1 MTKKSCIISFLIIF
15 AAVLISLPFVI
26 YLKVLPYAVSN
37 EKVIAF
43 VSEAVKES
51 TGAELVIENPEL
63 KTQIAKPF
71 APRMLFRINELS
83 LTKDKKQM
91 LSVKNL
97 ETMMSFEKIFDK
109 TLMLKQIGLD
119 YFYADVNALMAL
131 APEQKQPQK
140 QQQFDWKIDWLDSLL
155 YLKDCEIVYA
165 LDKATRLDIKGKN
178 LVISDTREPKLVR
191 FGFDID
197 ITKGKDKLKL
207 TIDDG
212 DKVFIKDKKIVV
224 DDAVLGVNGSKVFL
238 KAEADKKNNFS
249 LTVFS
254 KKFDV
259 KDAVKLLQT
268 NLVVPNGSDMLVF
281 FKDIKGDF
289 DFSVNMTNKDLNG
302 KVTLNNGS
310 LKIIPLNNLPVVAQG
325 GVVDITTNEIFLKD
339 FKGYYGTSKA
349 NQVQMAGNI
358 KDYTKSVDTNIEVNG
373 VATNDLTKNYLSK
386 LVGCPLT
393 LTGDSGSKI
402 VVKSKYNK
410 IDLSIMGKI
419 AKGYDI
425 LVDGMSLSPV
435 NYDRAYKADIQID
448 GNNLDIKSI
457 NYYIA
462 QEINKN
468 SKIRPILTVDGNMD
482 MATLQI
488 HKLGFNIPKPLP
500 SEFLNVLIGQKVF
513 KRGTIAG
520 NMYYLSNGK
529 IPKLKG
535 QLEMHKVAIPS
546 QRMFIK
552 EGIFNT
558 DKDLL
563 HITSEGKFKRSD
575 YKFNGNIVNE
585 LIFPVI
591 IKDINLTVDN
601 IDIDR
606 MLMSMNKQN
615 TQEVAA
621 SQAQEP
627 VTAQTLVSASN
638 DNENDYDSYTFD
650 TGLLIVERCVLHVV
664 KGFYKDINFGN
675 LYANLTLDKNGLLKI
690 QSNKF
695 DFAEGISTLKVMCD
709 LKKHDYSI
717 RLGVKDINSDL
728 IAGTLLGLKKEISGK
743 AMGLIELNTD
753 DSLKLNGRIRF
764 DIQNGTIQK
773 VGLVQYALNFAAL
786 FRNPITMISPS
797 TIVDLV
803 NIPEGTFKKING
815 DLVMKD
821 NVVEKIMIKSSAAQ
835 LSSFIIGRYEIETG
849 DASLRIYTKFSSKN
863 KGFAGFLRNLSL
875 NSLANKVSVTN
886 RNDANYYAAELK
898 MIPELEIGEE
908 ESQVFLTKVDGDV
921 INFNFLSSLKK
932 IK

>member
-43 VSEAVKES
+43 VSEVVKES

-259 KDAVKLLQT
+259 KDAVKLLKT

-281 FKDIKGDF
+281 FKDIKGNF

-302 KVTLNNGS
+302 KVILNNGS
-310 LKIIPLNNLPVVAQG
+310 LKIIPLSNLPVVAQG
-325 GVVDITTNEIFLKD
+325 GVVDITANEIFLKD

>member
-1 MTKKSCIISFLIIF
+1 
-15 AAVLISLPFVI
+15 
-26 YLKVLPYAVSN
+26 
-37 EKVIAF
+37 
-43 VSEAVKES
+43 
-51 TGAELVIENPEL
+51 
-63 KTQIAKPF
+63 
-71 APRMLFRINELS
+71 
-83 LTKDKKQM
+83 
-91 LSVKNL
+91 
-97 ETMMSFEKIFDK
+97 
-109 TLMLKQIGLD
+109 
-119 YFYADVNALMAL
+119 MAL

-281 FKDIKGDF
+281 FKDIKGNF

-302 KVTLNNGS
+302 KVILNNGS
-310 LKIIPLNNLPVVAQG
+310 LKIIPLSNLPVVAQG
-325 GVVDITTNEIFLKD
+325 GVVDITANEIFLKD

-529 IPKLKG
+529 SQNSKG
-535 QLEMHKVAIPS
+535 SWKCTRLQ
-546 QRMFIK
+546 F
-552 EGIFNT
+552 
-558 DKDLL
+558 LL
-563 HITSEGKFKRSD
+563 
-575 YKFNGNIVNE
+575 NAC
-585 LIFPVI
+585 L
-591 IKDINLTVDN
+591 
-601 IDIDR
+601 
-606 MLMSMNKQN
+606 
-615 TQEVAA
+615 
-621 SQAQEP
+621 
-627 VTAQTLVSASN
+627 
-638 DNENDYDSYTFD
+638 
-650 TGLLIVERCVLHVV
+650 
-664 KGFYKDINFGN
+664 
-675 LYANLTLDKNGLLKI
+675 
-690 QSNKF
+690 
-695 DFAEGISTLKVMCD
+695 
-709 LKKHDYSI
+709 
-717 RLGVKDINSDL
+717 
-728 IAGTLLGLKKEISGK
+728 
-743 AMGLIELNTD
+743 
-753 DSLKLNGRIRF
+753 
-764 DIQNGTIQK
+764 
-773 VGLVQYALNFAAL
+773 
-786 FRNPITMISPS
+786 
-797 TIVDLV
+797 
-803 NIPEGTFKKING
+803 
-815 DLVMKD
+815 
-821 NVVEKIMIKSSAAQ
+821 
-835 LSSFIIGRYEIETG
+835 
-849 DASLRIYTKFSSKN
+849 
-863 KGFAGFLRNLSL
+863 
-875 NSLANKVSVTN
+875 
-886 RNDANYYAAELK
+886 
-898 MIPELEIGEE
+898 
-908 ESQVFLTKVDGDV
+908 
-921 INFNFLSSLKK
+921 
-932 IK
+932 

>member
-43 VSEAVKES
+43 VSEVVKES

-325 GVVDITTNEIFLKD
+325 GVVDITANEIFLKD

-546 QRMFIK
+546 QRMYIK
-552 EGIFNT
+552 EGVFHT

-563 HITSEGKFKRSD
+563 HIDSVGKFKRSD
-575 YKFNGNIVNE
+575 YKFSGDIVNE

-606 MLMSMNKQN
+606 MLTSMNKQN

-650 TGLLIVERCVLHVV
+650 TGLLIVERCVLHVI
-664 KGFYKDINFGN
+664 KGFYKDIKLGN

-695 DFAEGISTLKVMCD
+695 DFAEGISTLKVLCD
-709 LKKHDYSI
+709 LKKHNYSI

-764 DIQNGTIQK
+764 NIQNGTIQK

-886 RNDANYYAAELK
+886 RNDSNYYAVELK

>member
-43 VSEAVKES
+43 VSEVVKES

-325 GVVDITTNEIFLKD
+325 GVVDITANEIFLKD

>member
-43 VSEAVKES
+43 VSEVVKES

-325 GVVDITTNEIFLKD
+325 GVVDITANEIFLKD

-349 NQVQMAGNI
+349 NHVQMAGNI

-435 NYDRAYKADIQID
+435 NYDRAYKADMHID

-558 DKDLL
+558 DRDLL

-621 SQAQEP
+621 SNSQEP

-695 DFAEGISTLKVMCD
+695 DFAQGISTLKVLCD

>member
-325 GVVDITTNEIFLKD
+325 GVVDITANEIFLKD

-500 SEFLNVLIGQKVF
+500 SEVLNVLIGQKVF

-728 IAGTLLGLKKEISGK
+728 ISGTLLGLKKEISGK

>member
-43 VSEAVKES
+43 VSEVVKES

-224 DDAVLGVNGSKVFL
+224 DNAVLGVNGSKVFL

-325 GVVDITTNEIFLKD
+325 GVVDITANEIFLKD

-349 NQVQMAGNI
+349 NHVQMAGNI

-621 SQAQEP
+621 SNSQEP

-886 RNDANYYAAELK
+886 RNDSNYYAAELK

>member
-43 VSEAVKES
+43 VSEVVKES

-325 GVVDITTNEIFLKD
+325 GVVDITANEIFLKD

-621 SQAQEP
+621 SNSQEP

-886 RNDANYYAAELK
+886 RNDSNYYAAELK

>member
-281 FKDIKGDF
+281 FKDIKGNF

-302 KVTLNNGS
+302 KVILNNGS
-310 LKIIPLNNLPVVAQG
+310 LKIIPLSNLPVVAQG
-325 GVVDITTNEIFLKD
+325 GVVDITANEIFLKD

-621 SQAQEP
+621 SNSQEP

-886 RNDANYYAAELK
+886 RNDSNYYAAELK

>member
-43 VSEAVKES
+43 VSEVVKES

-281 FKDIKGDF
+281 FKDIKGNF

-325 GVVDITTNEIFLKD
+325 GVVDITANEIFLKD

-621 SQAQEP
+621 SNSQEP

-886 RNDANYYAAELK
+886 RNDSNYYAAELK